1 MIRPFRYVIGL
12 LAALM
17 LFAAACG
24 DDKSGTES
32 TATSTSGPAATTPAT
47 TKPPVTGGTITFG
60 SYSKISGLDP
70 IVGLG
75 HGTSG
80 GIPMQA
86 VFDALMR
93 YNPTTKKYDPQT
105 AASLVANADST
116 EWTLKI
122 KPNIKFSD
130 GTDYDADAVKFGIN
144 RHRVG
149 GGIPPAQCAEWV
161 ACPRNVTSSA
171 NYVLLIKD
179 ISVVDKLTLK
189 FTTEPWTSFP
199 YLLSSEAGFIPSPT
213 ALKKMCVDP
222 TKAINSCEFNL
233 KAVGAGPFM
242 VESYKPDD
250 VITVVRNPTYWNGP
264 VYLDGIRFLDS
275 GDSGGLK
282 SLESLQA
289 GTTQAAFLRDAAAV
303 ADAKAAK
310 IPGFTTPNMGGSI
323 LFMNIAATV
332 QCAGGAPAP
341 LCTGKPDGPTP
352 SQPNTK
358 DLKVRQAVVAA
369 IDPEVV
375 NQRAYGGKAKA
386 SSAWFTS
393 EFPWDPKV
401 PGAKFDPEAAKKL
414 VAEAKTAG
422 WNGTVRLLFV
432 NTQVSRDMGLAV
444 QTMLQAVG
452 INAPMEV
459 KEATAQQGV
468 VISTKD
474 FDLTTWG
481 IATGVDDATLFS
493 LVQNLKSDVTSNRI
507 GFKSAIVDQA
517 LNDIRVSKTDAEK
530 TAAYKKIAEEVAAQL
545 PWVNLAQIDEYSAV
559 STKVQGATFGG
570 RGYIFFDKAW
580 LEK

>member
-1 MIRPFRYVIGL
+1 MRQPFRVGIAL
-12 LAALM
+12 LAAVM

-24 DDKSGTES
+24 DDKSDSESSGT
-32 TATSTSGPAATTPAT
+32 TTGNAGTSPAT
-47 TKPPVTGGTITFG
+47 TKPPVTGGTLTFG

-70 IVGLG
+70 IIGLG

-105 AASLVANADST
+105 AQSLTANAEST

-130 GTDYDADAVKFGIN
+130 GTDYDAEAVKFGIN

-171 NYVLLIKD
+171 NYVMLIKD
-179 ISVVDKLTLK
+179 IAVVDKLTLK

-250 VITVVRNPTYWNGP
+250 VISVVRNPTYWNGP

-282 SLESLQA
+282 TLEALQA

-332 QCAGGAPAP
+332 SCVGGAPAP

-358 DLKVRQAVVAA
+358 DLKVRQAVAAA

-401 PGAKFDPEAAKKL
+401 PGQKFDPEAAKKL
-414 VAEAKTAG
+414 VVEAKAAG

-459 KEATAQQGV
+459 KEATAQQTT

-493 LVQNLKSDVTSNRI
+493 LVQNLKSDVPSNRI
-507 GFKSAIVDQA
+507 GFKSLVVDQA
-517 LNDIRVSKTDAEK
+517 LGDIRVAKTDAEK

-570 RGYIFFDKAW
+570 RGYMFFDKAW

>member
-1 MIRPFRYVIGL
+1 MNRPMRSVIGL
-12 LAALM
+12 LAALT

-24 DDKSGTES
+24 DDDSDS
-32 TATSTSGPAATTPAT
+32 QSTSTTGPAATTPAT
-47 TKPPVTGGTITFG
+47 TKPPVTGGTLTFG

-93 YNPTTKKYDPQT
+93 YNNATKQYDPQT
-105 AASLVANADST
+105 AASLTANATST
-116 EWTLKI
+116 EWTLKL
-122 KPNIKFSD
+122 KPNIKFHD

-149 GGIPPAQCAEWV
+149 GGIPPAQCAEHV

-171 NYVLLIKD
+171 NYVSLIKD
-179 ISVVDKLTLK
+179 IAVVDKLTLR

-213 ALKKMCVDP
+213 ALKKLCVDP
-222 TKAINSCEFNL
+222 TKAINTCEFNL

-250 VITVVRNPTYWNGP
+250 VITLVRNPTYWNGP

-282 SLESLQA
+282 SLEALQA

-332 QCAGGAPAP
+332 NCVGGAPAP

-369 IDPEVV
+369 IDPQVV

-414 VAEAKTAG
+414 VTEAKAAG

-444 QTMLQAVG
+444 QTMLQTVG

-459 KEATAQQGV
+459 KEATAQQQT

-493 LVQNLKSDVTSNRI
+493 LVQNLKSDVSSNRI

-517 LNDIRVSKTDAEK
+517 LTDIRVSKTDAEK
-530 TAAYKKIAEEVAAQL
+530 TAAYKKIAEEVGAQL

-559 STKVQGATFGG
+559 SAKVQGATFGG

-580 LEK
+580 LER